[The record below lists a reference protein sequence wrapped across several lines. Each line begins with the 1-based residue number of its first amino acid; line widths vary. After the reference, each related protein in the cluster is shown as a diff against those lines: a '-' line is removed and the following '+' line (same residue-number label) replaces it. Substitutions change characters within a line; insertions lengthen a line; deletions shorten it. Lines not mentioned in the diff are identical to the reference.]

1 VLNSSFPFRLTWD
14 ESNKVYI
21 QEYIIVIKKNQGE
34 ELMSKKWKTRDN
46 LFMKINLV
54 TCMQL
59 LVLEFPKAAPRIHY
73 KILAAVTF

>member
-54 TCMQL
+54 T
-59 LVLEFPKAAPRIHY
+59 
-73 KILAAVTF
+73 